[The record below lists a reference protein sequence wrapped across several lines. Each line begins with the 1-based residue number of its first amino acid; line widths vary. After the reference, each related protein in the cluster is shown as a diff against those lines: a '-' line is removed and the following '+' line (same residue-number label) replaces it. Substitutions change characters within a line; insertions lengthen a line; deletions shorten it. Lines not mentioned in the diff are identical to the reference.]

1 MICALCLKL
10 ISDPALSEKEQN
22 DKLISHVK
30 WNHPTAKDIE
40 ECRENIELLT
50 FTFQRAERQGDL
62 IAASMKLAE
71 LSSEALRYKKYIDK
85 KLVEE

>member
-1 MICALCLKL
+1 MICAICLRL
-10 ISDPALSEKEQN
+10 IADPALPVIDQN
-22 DKLISHVK
+22 NKLVSHVK
-30 WNHPTAKDIE
+30 WNHPTKQDIQ

-50 FTFQRAERQGDL
+50 FTFQRAENQGDL

-85 KLVEE
+85 KLGED